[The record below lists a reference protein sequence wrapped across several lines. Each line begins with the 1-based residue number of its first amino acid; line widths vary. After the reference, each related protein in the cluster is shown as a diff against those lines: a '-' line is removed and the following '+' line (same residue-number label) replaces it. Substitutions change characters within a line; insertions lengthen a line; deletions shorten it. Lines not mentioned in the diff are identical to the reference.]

1 MNDDQKLLL
10 EKNIS
15 RFDTYINAINTKA
28 AFLVTFNTFVLGTL
42 LLGQKSILSGFTN
55 VKLSCW
61 AILFFIVCLFSIV
74 TAIWFSLMAVNP
86 FLTSGN
92 HDGDS
97 YKTLLFFKPV
107 SNMSLEEYTD
117 RIQSVD
123 GEQLL
128 NDLTRQTHVLAKGAT
143 QKFHAIQKATYV
155 TAFGTILMLV
165 LFAILHVIDW
175 VAQ

>member
-15 RFDTYINAINTKA
+15 RFDTYINAVNTKA

-42 LLGQKSILSGFTN
+42 LFGQKNILSGFTN

-61 AILFFIVCLFSIV
+61 AVLFFIFCLISI
-74 TAIWFSLMAVNP
+74 TAAIWYSLMAVNP
-86 FLTSGN
+86 FLKSGN
-92 HDGDS
+92 QDDS
-97 YKTLLFFKPV
+97 YRTLLFFKSV
-107 SNMSLEEYTD
+107 SNMSLDEYSD
-117 RIQSVD
+117 RIQSID

-143 QKFHAIQKATYV
+143 QKFHAIKKATYI

-165 LFAILHVIDW
+165 LSAILHVIDW
-175 VAQ
+175 VAA

>member
-15 RFDTYINAINTKA
+15 RFDTYINAVNTKA

-42 LLGQKSILSGFTN
+42 LFGQKNILSGFTN

-61 AILFFIVCLFSIV
+61 AVIFFIVCLISIT

-92 HDGDS
+92 HDDDS
-97 YKTLLFFKPV
+97 YKTLLFFKSV
-107 SNMSLEEYTD
+107 SNMNLEEYTD
-117 RIQSVD
+117 RISNMN

-128 NDLTRQTHVLAKGAT
+128 NDLTRQTHVLANGAT
-143 QKFHAIQKATYV
+143 QKFHSIQKATYV

-165 LFAILHVIDW
+165 LAAILHVIDW
-175 VAQ
+175 VAA